1 MMKASLSSRLRKAW
15 NVFMRGNDD
24 VNRSGY
30 GDSYRPDRVR
40 LSRGN
45 ERTIVTSIINRIA
58 MDVSAVSI
66 RHVRLDH
73 NGRYAETIDS
83 NLNRCFN
90 LEANIDQT
98 GRAFVQDIVMSML
111 DEGCVAVVP
120 VDTSGNPEEGTYE
133 IYTMRTGQ
141 ITEWF
146 PRHIKTLVYNERK
159 GKKEEIKI
167 SKSSTAI
174 IENPLY
180 AVMNEPNSTLQRLAR
195 KLALLD
201 AVDEQSS
208 SGKLDLIIQ
217 VPYTIRSD
225 ARKQQA
231 EGRREAIEKQLS
243 GSKYGIAYTD
253 ATEKIVQLNRPIEN
267 NLMHQVEYLTNM
279 AFSQIGITQSIL
291 DGTADEQTM
300 LNYNNRVIEPILSAI
315 VDEAKRKFLTRTA
328 ITQMQSII
336 FLREPFRL
344 VPVSQLA
351 EIGDKFIRN
360 EILSA
365 NDVRQIIGM
374 VPSKDPSADQLKN
387 PNIKNKEEIDV
398 KETDEIIDKKEDT
411 KSK

>member
-1 MMKASLSSRLRKAW
+1 
-15 NVFMRGNDD
+15 
-24 VNRSGY
+24 
-30 GDSYRPDRVR
+30 
-40 LSRGN
+40 
-45 ERTIVTSIINRIA
+45 
-58 MDVSAVSI
+58 
-66 RHVRLDH
+66 
-73 NGRYAETIDS
+73 
-83 NLNRCFN
+83 
-90 LEANIDQT
+90 
-98 GRAFVQDIVMSML
+98 
-111 DEGCVAVVP
+111 
-120 VDTSGNPEEGTYE
+120 
-133 IYTMRTGQ
+133 
-141 ITEWF
+141 
-146 PRHIKTLVYNERK
+146 
-159 GKKEEIKI
+159 
-167 SKSSTAI
+167 
-174 IENPLY
+174 
-180 AVMNEPNSTLQRLAR
+180 MNEPNSTLQRLAR

-336 FLREPFRL
+336 YIREPFRL

-374 VPSKDPSADQLKN
+374 VPSKDPSADQLRN

-398 KETDEIIDKKEDT
+398 KETEKVVDVKEDE